1 MSDAPPPG
9 GYPQEPQQPPGG
21 YQPPQPPPAPSY
33 QPPTYQPPPAQPAQ
47 PMYQQPA
54 QFQPVNPGASSSG
67 NGCLKAF
74 LIIGGISAILGVII
88 VVFVVFV
95 IGSAVNEVANDP
107 SFQFG
112 TANSA
117 HYDVQIDT
125 CTVDDF
131 GFVEAT
137 GTITNKDTN
146 RHAFTVNVD
155 FTDPGNANLKLG
167 GSSDIT
173 SGLNE
178 GQSEAWSITSTATG
192 EPGEVEC
199 KVSEVSYFGT

>member
-9 GYPQEPQQPPGG
+9 GYPQQPQQPGG
-21 YQPPQPPPAPSY
+21 YQPPQPPTPPSY
-33 QPPTYQPPPAQPAQ
+33 QPPTYQPPPTTPGQ

-74 LIIGGISAILGVII
+74 LIVTAISVVLGI
-88 VVFVVFV
+88 VVVIAAVFFV
-95 IGSAVNEVANDP
+95 GSAVEEVANDP

-112 TANSA
+112 TANA
-117 HYDVQIDT
+117 EDYEIVIDT

-137 GTITNKDTN
+137 GTITNKDTD
-146 RHAFTVNVD
+146 RHAYSVDVAFTNPSN
-155 FTDPGNANLKLG
+155 TSLKLG
-167 GSSDIT
+167 ESTDIT
-173 SGLNE
+173 SGLNS
-178 GQSEAWSITSTATG
+178 GQSEAWSVTTSAGEAT
-192 EPGEVEC
+192 EVEC
-199 KVSEVSYFGT
+199 KVSDVTYFGT